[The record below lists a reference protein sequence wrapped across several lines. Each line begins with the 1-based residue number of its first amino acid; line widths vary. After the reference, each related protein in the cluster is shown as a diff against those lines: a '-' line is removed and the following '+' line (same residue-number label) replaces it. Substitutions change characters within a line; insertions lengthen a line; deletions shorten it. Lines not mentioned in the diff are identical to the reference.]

1 MEYLAQNILY
11 SWFYL
16 IYTKLLL
23 EKVGYSWE
31 YPGINMAPPLLEP
44 IAASRHKSTQRAER
58 VVARAAAVR
67 HGGILHGGCYECS
80 RKKKFNHE
88 RHQSSM

>member
-1 MEYLAQNILY
+1 MR
-11 SWFYL
+11 
-16 IYTKLLL
+16 
-23 EKVGYSWE
+23 
-31 YPGINMAPPLLEP
+31 LEP
-44 IAASRHKSTQRAER
+44 IAASRHKGTQRAER

-80 RKKKFNHE
+80 RKKKFHHE

>member
-31 YPGINMAPPLLEP
+31 YPGINMAPPGRRRDLHH
-44 IAASRHKSTQRAER
+44 R
-58 VVARAAAVR
+58 RAAPDAMADPWVDDFK
-67 HGGILHGGCYECS
+67 LASVSDMTPEPV
-80 RKKKFNHE
+80 
-88 RHQSSM
+88 Q

>member
-31 YPGINMAPPLLEP
+31 YPGINMAPPLIDEP
-44 IAASRHKSTQRAER
+44 TPA
-58 VVARAAAVR
+58 
-67 HGGILHGGCYECS
+67 Y
-80 RKKKFNHE
+80 
-88 RHQSSM
+88 